1 MSGLLKDGLNVCL
14 SRCCCCLAAS
24 PTSKRRRQRR
34 RRRDERSRRSR
45 REGAAGTHDA
55 EDEADILLV
64 VPPSGGGAAA
74 GARGARGA
82 RGAHGA
88 HGDDANGGDGTWS
101 LGLGDGSGSDGD
113 RDRDGDDGDE
123 YNSLEDDTLWN
134 LWHPASPAAFVD
146 ARREL
151 YGDLLDRAD
160 LSAARCQ
167 ALSLSERTRRRVT
180 EYTNFLYSE
189 CDFDIFVRVLLRLQ
203 HIHGAPTT
211 GGVFVDLGSGCG
223 KVVLAAALAQAF
235 DRCVGVEVLPALH
248 NAAQSLGGVWQD
260 WITTNS
266 SAATRREDARGR
278 RDSKRSGGG
287 GGGGSSS
294 GSGGSSMVVPP
305 HRNTVLE
312 FIRAGIHDEHS
323 LNRRNIQNIQ
333 NIQGGQGGQL
343 GAGGGYSDYDGDD
356 GDEGY
361 AGEWGRE
368 KGGAR
373 DGGAGGAGGAGG
385 VGRVGGS
392 ASERGDAVWLWCA
405 RATVMFVNTTF
416 FDGWLL
422 DHMAHKVACMGHGS
436 HLVILGKPLPPRELA
451 RPMDGNGG
459 NAGNAGNAGRPGF
472 SGGRGGGGP
481 WLLLETAPYAMHWGD
496 SVVYSYRKVGDS
508 SADRGRAMAGL

>member
-1 MSGLLKDGLNVCL
+1 MSGLLKDGLNACL
-14 SRCCCCLAAS
+14 SRCCCCCLAAS

-55 EDEADILLV
+55 EEEADILLV

-74 GARGARGA
+74 GARVARGA
-82 RGAHGA
+82 RVAHGVHGV
-88 HGDDANGGDGTWS
+88 HGDDANGGDRTWS

-113 RDRDGDDGDE
+113 KDGDGDE
-123 YNSLEDDTLWN
+123 YNSLDDDTLWN

-223 KVVLAAALAQAF
+223 KMVLAAALAQAF

-266 SAATRREDARGR
+266 AATRREDARPARGR

-287 GGGGSSS
+287 GGSSS
-294 GSGGSSMVVPP
+294 VSGAGSSMVVPP

-323 LNRRNIQNIQ
+323 LNRRNVQNIH
-333 NIQGGQGGQL
+333 IQGGQGGQP
-343 GAGGGYSDYDGDD
+343 GGGGGYSDYDGDD

-373 DGGAGGAGGAGG
+373 DGGAGGAGG

-422 DHMAHKVACMGHGS
+422 GHMAHKVACMGHGS
-436 HLVILGKPLPPRELA
+436 HLVIMGKPLPPRELA

-459 NAGNAGNAGRPGF
+459 NGGNEGNGGRPGF
-472 SGGRGGGGP
+472 TKRRGWGGGGP

-496 SVVYSYRKVGDS
+496 CVVYSYRKVGDS